1 MAEATPRPAFVT
13 IAGYWAII
21 TGVGLLL
28 VCGVLVLNT
37 WSPDMFRRE
46 QEVEQIPDPHME
58 SGTEGT
64 PEVRPDTDTLQ
75 IPDAHMDGGLDTTSP
90 TTSPTVEPPSPRQPS
105 LWTIGILQAEAIPQ
119 MVAPGENVQISVQ
132 YEIHGTEV
140 SRVAEERYQF
150 SKGQIVIA
158 HASRQISISSGVH
171 PSVFTFRVPL
181 NAEEG
186 QHSVDIVL
194 SSGDANASTSVAFE
208 VRRKEAILGSSGN
221 HLKTWRDFRSPEEY
235 GEYVKATLRVG
246 MRVRALRPLKDG
258 AIPAGLTGSYYGTGS
273 GWPPCFVVWDKDLG
287 TNVARPPA
295 APKEKRSHGYWVE
308 WSDVEM
314 LGFP

>member
-1 MAEATPRPAFVT
+1 MAEARPRPVFVI
-13 IAGYWAII
+13 IAGYWGII

-46 QEVEQIPDPHME
+46 QEVEQIPDTRME

-75 IPDAHMDGGLDTTSP
+75 IPEPRMDGDIDTTSP
-90 TTSPTVEPPSPRQPS
+90 TTSPTVEPLSPRQPS
-105 LWTIGILQAEAIPQ
+105 LWTIGILRAEALPQ
-119 MVAPGENVQISVQ
+119 MVAPGENVQVSVQ

-150 SKGQIVIA
+150 SKEQIVIA
-158 HASRQISISSGVH
+158 HASRQTSISSGVH
-171 PSVFTFRVPL
+171 PSLYAFRVPL

-186 QHSVDIVL
+186 QHSIDIVL
-194 SSGDANASTSVAFE
+194 SSGDANASTSVMFE
-208 VRRKEAILGSSGN
+208 VRRKETILGSGSN
-221 HLKTWRDFRSPEEY
+221 RLKTWRDFRSNEEY
-235 GEYVKATLRVG
+235 GKYVMATLRVG

-258 AIPAGLTGSYYGTGS
+258 AIPAGLTGSYYGTGP
-273 GWPPCFVVWDKDLG
+273 GWPPCFVIWDKDLG
-287 TNVARPPA
+287 ANVAWPSA

-308 WSDVEM
+308 WSDVEI
-314 LGFP
+314 LGLP